1 MIRQLLGGV
10 VFIVVS
16 FGLPQ
21 GDLHSRKRSADP
33 LLIAG
38 VPASRATQAIE
49 RTPVAVMVP
58 YPEGYREWAHV
69 KSALVSSRHPDF
81 ENTGGF
87 RHIYANM
94 QAMAGYRSGEFPE
107 GSIIVVDWL
116 EGRDENGMFTEGA
129 QRRLDV
135 MVKDPARFAATGG
148 WGFERFQGASRTE
161 RTVTSAARQCFAC
174 HSGQGTRDMVFS
186 RLRE

>member
-1 MIRQLLGGV
+1 MIRQLMWGV

-16 FGLPQ
+16 FGLLQ
-21 GDLHSRKRSADP
+21 GDLHSRKHSANAP
-33 LLIAG
+33 LITG
-38 VPASRATQAIE
+38 VPTSRATQAVE
-49 RTPVAVMVP
+49 RTPTAAMVP
-58 YPEGYREWAHV
+58 YPEGYRAWAHV

-87 RHIYANM
+87 RHIYANA
-94 QAMAGYRSGEFPE
+94 QAMAGYRSGTFLE

-116 EGRDENGMFTEGA
+116 EGRDENGMFTEGP

-135 MVKDPARFAATGG
+135 MVKDRARFAATGG
-148 WGFERFQGASRTE
+148 WGFERFQAASRTE
-161 RTVTSAARQCFAC
+161 RAVTSAASQCFAC

-186 RLRE
+186 KLRE